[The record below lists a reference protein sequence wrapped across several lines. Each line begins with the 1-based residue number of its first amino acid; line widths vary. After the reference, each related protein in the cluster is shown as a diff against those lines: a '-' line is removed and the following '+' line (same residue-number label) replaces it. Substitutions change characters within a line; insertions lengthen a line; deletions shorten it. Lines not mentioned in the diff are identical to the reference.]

1 MKPVHS
7 MPVPKPRPNAGVNS
21 PVLSDETR
29 KFVNQIFT
37 ELQAA
42 FPAWR
47 QTFPDDKSL
56 ATAKVTWMKAL
67 MESSTTEQTQ
77 IAQGLRMARQS
88 DSDFFPS
95 VGKFISWCQTSATVP
110 DRDTAFAM
118 LQHYVNREFHE
129 MPREV
134 KAMYDMLSKSLL
146 RNGSDGDVYRAF
158 KRNYKFICEKLNR
171 GESIDQYL
179 VERLPKPKEP
189 ELSPEEKEARRLRI
203 LSEIQKTKKTL
214 KGER

>member
-1 MKPVHS
+1 MKPVHA

-21 PVLSDETR
+21 PVVSDETR

-67 MESSTTEQTQ
+67 VESGTTEQVQ

-88 DSDFFPS
+88 ESDFFPS

-110 DRDTAFAM
+110 DRETAFAM
-118 LQHYVNREFHE
+118 LQHYVNREFGE
-129 MPREV
+129 IPREV

>member
-1 MKPVHS
+1 MKPVHT
-7 MPVPKPRPNAGVNS
+7 MPVPKPRPNSGINS
-21 PVLSDETR
+21 PVVSEETR

-67 MESSTTEQTQ
+67 MESSTTEQTK

-110 DRDTAFAM
+110 DRETSFAM
-118 LQHYVNREFHE
+118 LSHYVNREFHE
-129 MPREV
+129 IPREV

-146 RNGSDGDVYRAF
+146 RNGTDGDIYRAF

>member
-1 MKPVHS
+1 MKPVHT
-7 MPVPKPRPNAGVNS
+7 MPVPKPRPNAGINS

-67 MESSTTEQTQ
+67 VESSTTEQTQ

-88 DSDFFPS
+88 ESDFFPS
-95 VGKFISWCQTSATVP
+95 VGKFISWCQTSAKVP
-110 DRDTAFAM
+110 DRETSFAM

-146 RNGSDGDVYRAF
+146 RNGTEGDIYRAF

-189 ELSPEEKEARRLRI
+189 ELSPKKKEARRLRI

>member
-1 MKPVHS
+1 MKPVHT
-7 MPVPKPRPNAGVNS
+7 MPVPKARPNAGINS

-67 MESSTTEQTQ
+67 VESGTTEQAQ
-77 IAQGLRMARQS
+77 VAQGLRMARQS
-88 DSDFFPS
+88 ESDFFPS

-129 MPREV
+129 IPREV

-146 RNGSDGDVYRAF
+146 RNGTDGDIYRAF

-189 ELSPEEKEARRLRI
+189 ELSPEAKEKRRLRI
-203 LSEIQKTKKTL
+203 LEQINQRKSELWGPK
-214 KGER
+214 

>member
-1 MKPVHS
+1 MKPVHT
-7 MPVPKPRPNAGVNS
+7 MLVPKPRPNAGINS

-67 MESSTTEQTQ
+67 VESGTTEQAQ
-77 IAQGLRMARQS
+77 VAQGLRMARQS
-88 DSDFFPS
+88 ESDFFPS

-129 MPREV
+129 IPREV

-146 RNGSDGDVYRAF
+146 RNGTDGDIYRAF

-189 ELSPEEKEARRLRI
+189 ELSLEEKESRRLRI
-203 LSEIQKTKKTL
+203 LEQINQRKSELWGQK
-214 KGER
+214 

>member
-1 MKPVHS
+1 MKPVHA
-7 MPVPKPRPNAGVNS
+7 MPVPKTRPNAGVNS
-21 PVLSDETR
+21 PVVSDETR

-67 MESSTTEQTQ
+67 VESGTTEQTQ
-77 IAQGLRMARQS
+77 IAQGLRIARQS
-88 DSDFFPS
+88 ESDFFPS

-110 DRDTAFAM
+110 DRETAFAM

-146 RNGSDGDVYRAF
+146 RNGTDGDIYRAF

-179 VERLPKPKEP
+179 VERLPKPQEP
-189 ELSPEEKEARRLRI
+189 ELSLEEKESRRLRI
-203 LSEIQKTKKTL
+203 LEQINQRKSELWGQK
-214 KGER
+214 

>member
-1 MKPVHS
+1 MKPVHT
-7 MPVPKPRPNAGVNS
+7 MPVPKPRPNSGINS
-21 PVLSDETR
+21 PVVSEETR

-67 MESSTTEQTQ
+67 MESSTTEQTK

-129 MPREV
+129 IPREV

-146 RNGSDGDVYRAF
+146 RNGTDGDIYRAF

-189 ELSPEEKEARRLRI
+189 ELSLEEKESRRLRI
-203 LSEIQKTKKTL
+203 LEQINQRKSELWGQK
-214 KGER
+214 